1 MKPVCLLATF
11 ALGLLVAPVSAE
23 VSKPNPQLPDQV
35 VTWSTLAAKHMACA
49 ELAMDEKDMISAS
62 LHKTESLNAYQQGI
76 TLAKE
81 QQMADK
87 FKWTT
92 VHYKAWFLDNHHL
105 SPADCLVDF

>member
-1 MKPVCLLATF
+1 MY
-11 ALGLLVAPVSAE
+11 GLQPLTVVAE

-49 ELAMDEKDMISAS
+49 EQAMDSKDMVSAA
-62 LHKTESLNAYQQGI
+62 LHKGESLSAYQKG
-76 TLAKE
+76 LSLS
-81 QQMADK
+81 QQHNMADK

-105 SPADCLVDF
+105 SPSDCLIDF